1 MKEDRLKDIRD
12 KMSDYEA
19 EVPQDLWSAIDSA
32 VGRRQQKKLWIRAG
46 RYAAAAVVVAAIGLG
61 IYILQPDSTLV
72 VHSES
77 NPNTRAQA
85 SANNAPAVT
94 SADADPGNNSAAEI
108 RASEFE
114 HTPYATLA
122 EAKPVIVEGVEGTSS
137 MQIKSDGDSL
147 NVHPV
152 DSNESASEAFTHSLP
167 PISHEVKQDKTVTY
181 NSRQRD
187 RQQQQEAYDSGRL
200 AASLYTTAG
209 TGGTSMQRY
218 TSFGLMSIDPGDANW
233 KDDPYMGM
241 LVTNKG
247 HLADRRV
254 RHRLPVH
261 AGASIAYRINDRVSV
276 ETGIAYSY
284 LSADIHEG
292 SDSYYFAGEQS
303 LHYVGIPV
311 GVRVRAMSWKNFDIY
326 VGAGFEADKC
336 VSGTLKKSYVING
349 QTRDDGHESISIRPL
364 QWSVNAGAGVQ
375 YNISSMVGI
384 YAEPGLSYYF
394 DNGSNI
400 ETIYS
405 EKPLNFNL
413 NIGLRVSFG
422 RDNRLRSF
430 LSATQNR
437 ASYD

>member
-12 KMSDYEA
+12 KMSDYEV
-19 EVPQDLWSAIDSA
+19 EVPQGLWSAIDSA
-32 VGRRQQKKLWIRAG
+32 VGRRQQKMLWIRAG
-46 RYAAAAVVVAAIGLG
+46 RYAAAAVVVAVIGLG

-94 SADADPGNNSAAEI
+94 SDDADPGNNSAAEI

-114 HTPYATLA
+114 HTPYTTLA

-137 MQIKSDGDSL
+137 MQIKSDGESL
-147 NVHPV
+147 NVLPV

-218 TSFGLMSIDPGDANW
+218 TSFGLMGIDPGDANW

-422 RDNRLRSF
+422 SR
-430 LSATQNR
+430 
-437 ASYD
+437 

>member
-94 SADADPGNNSAAEI
+94 SADADPSNISAAEI

-122 EAKPVIVEGVEGTSS
+122 EAKPVIVEVVEGTSS
-137 MQIKSDGDSL
+137 MQIKSDGESL
-147 NVHPV
+147 NVHV

-200 AASLYTTAG
+200 AASIYTTAG

-218 TSFGLMSIDPGDANW
+218 TSFGLMGIDPGDANW

-336 VSGTLKKSYVING
+336 VSGTLKKAYVING

-375 YNISSMVGI
+375 YNFSSMVGI

-422 RDNRLRSF
+422 SR
-430 LSATQNR
+430 
-437 ASYD
+437 

>member
-61 IYILQPDSTLV
+61 IYILQPDSSLV

-94 SADADPGNNSAAEI
+94 SDDADPGNNSAAEI

-137 MQIKSDGDSL
+137 MQIKSDGESL

-200 AASLYTTAG
+200 AASIYTTAG

-218 TSFGLMSIDPGDANW
+218 TSFGLMGIDPGDANW

-276 ETGIAYSY
+276 ETGVAYSY

-422 RDNRLRSF
+422 SR
-430 LSATQNR
+430 
-437 ASYD
+437 

>member
-46 RYAAAAVVVAAIGLG
+46 RYAAAAVVVATIGLG

-72 VHSES
+72 VHSER

-114 HTPYATLA
+114 QTPYATLA
-122 EAKPVIVEGVEGTSS
+122 EAKPVIVEVIEGTSS
-137 MQIKSDGDSL
+137 MQIKSDGESL

-218 TSFGLMSIDPGDANW
+218 TSFGLMGIDPGDANW

-336 VSGTLKKSYVING
+336 VSGTIKKAYVING
-349 QTRDDGHESISIRPL
+349 QTRDDGHESICIRPL

-375 YNISSMVGI
+375 YNFSSMVGI

-422 RDNRLRSF
+422 SR
-430 LSATQNR
+430 
-437 ASYD
+437 

>member
-61 IYILQPDSTLV
+61 IYILQPDSSLV

-137 MQIKSDGDSL
+137 MQIKSDGESL

-152 DSNESASEAFTHSLP
+152 DSNESVSEAFTHSLP
-167 PISHEVKQDKTVTY
+167 PISHEVKQDKTVSY

-218 TSFGLMSIDPGDANW
+218 TSFGLMGIDPGDANW

-261 AGASIAYRINDRVSV
+261 AGASIAYRIDDRVSV
-276 ETGIAYSY
+276 ETGVAYSY

-422 RDNRLRSF
+422 SR
-430 LSATQNR
+430 
-437 ASYD
+437 

>member
-12 KMSDYEA
+12 KMSDYEV

-94 SADADPGNNSAAEI
+94 SDDADPGNNSAAEI

-200 AASLYTTAG
+200 AASIYTTAG

-218 TSFGLMSIDPGDANW
+218 TSFGLMRIDPGDANW

-276 ETGIAYSY
+276 ETGVAYSY

-311 GVRVRAMSWKNFDIY
+311 GVRIRAMSWKNFDIY

-336 VSGTLKKSYVING
+336 VSGALKKSYVING

-422 RDNRLRSF
+422 SR
-430 LSATQNR
+430 
-437 ASYD
+437 

>member
-46 RYAAAAVVVAAIGLG
+46 RYAAAAAVVAAIGLG

-94 SADADPGNNSAAEI
+94 SADADLGNNSAAEI

-218 TSFGLMSIDPGDANW
+218 TSFGLMGIDPGDANW

-241 LVTNKG
+241 LVANKG

-276 ETGIAYSY
+276 ETGVAYSY

-422 RDNRLRSF
+422 SR
-430 LSATQNR
+430 
-437 ASYD
+437 

>member
-32 VGRRQQKKLWIRAG
+32 VGRRQQKMLWIRAG
-46 RYAAAAVVVAAIGLG
+46 RYAAAAIVVAAIGLG

-152 DSNESASEAFTHSLP
+152 DSNESASESFTHSLP

-200 AASLYTTAG
+200 DASIYTTAG

-218 TSFGLMSIDPGDANW
+218 TSFGLMGIDPGDANW

-349 QTRDDGHESISIRPL
+349 QTRDDGYESISIRPL

-422 RDNRLRSF
+422 SR
-430 LSATQNR
+430 
-437 ASYD
+437 

>member
-46 RYAAAAVVVAAIGLG
+46 RYAAAAVVVATIGLG
-61 IYILQPDSTLV
+61 IYILQPDSSLV

-137 MQIKSDGDSL
+137 MQIKSDGESL

-218 TSFGLMSIDPGDANW
+218 TSFGLMGIDPGDANW
-233 KDDPYMGM
+233 KDDPYKGM

-422 RDNRLRSF
+422 SR
-430 LSATQNR
+430 
-437 ASYD
+437 

>member
-94 SADADPGNNSAAEI
+94 SDDADPGNNSAAEI

-167 PISHEVKQDKTVTY
+167 PISHEVKQDKTVSY

-200 AASLYTTAG
+200 AASIYTTAG

-218 TSFGLMSIDPGDANW
+218 TSFGLMGIDPGDANW

-276 ETGIAYSY
+276 ETGVAYSY

-422 RDNRLRSF
+422 SR
-430 LSATQNR
+430 
-437 ASYD
+437 

>member
-46 RYAAAAVVVAAIGLG
+46 RYAAAAVVLAAIGLG

-122 EAKPVIVEGVEGTSS
+122 EAKPVIVEVVEGTSS
-137 MQIKSDGDSL
+137 MQIKSDGEIL

-167 PISHEVKQDKTVTY
+167 PISHEAKQDKTVTY
-181 NSRQRD
+181 ISRQRD
-187 RQQQQEAYDSGRL
+187 RQQQQETYDSGRL
-200 AASLYTTAG
+200 AASIYTTAG

-218 TSFGLMSIDPGDANW
+218 TSFGLMGIDPGDANW

-336 VSGTLKKSYVING
+336 VSGTLKKAYVING

-375 YNISSMVGI
+375 YNFSSMVGI

-422 RDNRLRSF
+422 SR
-430 LSATQNR
+430 
-437 ASYD
+437 

>member
-12 KMSDYEA
+12 KMSDYEV

-32 VGRRQQKKLWIRAG
+32 VGRRQQKMLWIRAG
-46 RYAAAAVVVAAIGLG
+46 RYAAAAIVVAAIGLG

-152 DSNESASEAFTHSLP
+152 DSNESASESFTHSLP

-200 AASLYTTAG
+200 DASIYTTAG

-218 TSFGLMSIDPGDANW
+218 TSFGLMGIDPGDANW

-422 RDNRLRSF
+422 SR
-430 LSATQNR
+430 
-437 ASYD
+437 

>member
-12 KMSDYEA
+12 KMSDYKA

-46 RYAAAAVVVAAIGLG
+46 RYATAAVVVAAIGLG

-122 EAKPVIVEGVEGTSS
+122 EAKPVIVEVVEGTSS
-137 MQIKSDGDSL
+137 MQIKSDGESL

-152 DSNESASEAFTHSLP
+152 NSNESASEAFTHSLP

-200 AASLYTTAG
+200 AASIYTTAG

-218 TSFGLMSIDPGDANW
+218 TSFGLMGIDPGDANW

-422 RDNRLRSF
+422 SR
-430 LSATQNR
+430 
-437 ASYD
+437 

>member
-61 IYILQPDSTLV
+61 IYILQPDSYLV

-94 SADADPGNNSAAEI
+94 SDDADPGNNSAAEI

-122 EAKPVIVEGVEGTSS
+122 EAKPVIVEVVEGTSS
-137 MQIKSDGDSL
+137 MQIKSDGESL

-200 AASLYTTAG
+200 AASIYTTAG

-218 TSFGLMSIDPGDANW
+218 TSFGLMGIDPGDANW

-422 RDNRLRSF
+422 SR
-430 LSATQNR
+430 
-437 ASYD
+437 

>member
-61 IYILQPDSTLV
+61 IYILQPDSSLV

-94 SADADPGNNSAAEI
+94 SDDADPGNNSAAEI

-137 MQIKSDGDSL
+137 MQIKSDGESL

-200 AASLYTTAG
+200 AASIYTTAG

-218 TSFGLMSIDPGDANW
+218 TSFGLMGIDPGDANW

-292 SDSYYFAGEQS
+292 SDSYYFAEEQS

-311 GVRVRAMSWKNFDIY
+311 GVRIRAMSWKNFDIY

-422 RDNRLRSF
+422 SR
-430 LSATQNR
+430 
-437 ASYD
+437 

>member
-46 RYAAAAVVVAAIGLG
+46 RYAAAAAVVAAIGLG
-61 IYILQPDSTLV
+61 IYILQPDSSLV

-114 HTPYATLA
+114 HTPYTTLA

-137 MQIKSDGDSL
+137 MQIKSDGESL
-147 NVHPV
+147 NVLPV

-218 TSFGLMSIDPGDANW
+218 TSFSLMGIDPGDANW

-261 AGASIAYRINDRVSV
+261 AGASIAYRIDDRVSV
-276 ETGIAYSY
+276 ETGVAYSY

-422 RDNRLRSF
+422 SR
-430 LSATQNR
+430 
-437 ASYD
+437 

>member
-46 RYAAAAVVVAAIGLG
+46 RYAAVAVVVAAIGLG
-61 IYILQPDSTLV
+61 IYILQPDSSLV

-137 MQIKSDGDSL
+137 MQIKSDGESL

-152 DSNESASEAFTHSLP
+152 DSNESAFEAFTHSLP

-200 AASLYTTAG
+200 AASIYTTAG

-218 TSFGLMSIDPGDANW
+218 TSFGLMGIDPGDANW

-422 RDNRLRSF
+422 SR
-430 LSATQNR
+430 
-437 ASYD
+437 

>member
-46 RYAAAAVVVAAIGLG
+46 RYAAAAVVVATIGLG
-61 IYILQPDSTLV
+61 IYILQPDSSLV

-122 EAKPVIVEGVEGTSS
+122 EAKPVIVEVVEGTSS
-137 MQIKSDGDSL
+137 MQIKSDGESL

-200 AASLYTTAG
+200 AASIYTTAG

-218 TSFGLMSIDPGDANW
+218 TSFGLMGIDPGDANW

-247 HLADRRV
+247 HLADLRV

-336 VSGTLKKSYVING
+336 VSGTLKKAYVING

-375 YNISSMVGI
+375 YNFSSMVGI

-422 RDNRLRSF
+422 SR
-430 LSATQNR
+430 
-437 ASYD
+437 

>member
-61 IYILQPDSTLV
+61 IYILQPDSSLV

-122 EAKPVIVEGVEGTSS
+122 EAKPVIVEGVGGTSS
-137 MQIKSDGDSL
+137 MQIKSDGESL

-200 AASLYTTAG
+200 AASIYTTAG

-218 TSFGLMSIDPGDANW
+218 TSFGLMGIDPGDANW

-311 GVRVRAMSWKNFDIY
+311 GVRIRAMSWKNFDIY

-422 RDNRLRSF
+422 RDNR
-430 LSATQNR
+430 QK
-437 ASYD
+437 

>member
-122 EAKPVIVEGVEGTSS
+122 EAKPVIVEVVEGTSS
-137 MQIKSDGDSL
+137 MQIKSDDESL

-200 AASLYTTAG
+200 AASIYTTAG

-218 TSFGLMSIDPGDANW
+218 TSFGLMGIDPGDANW

-336 VSGTLKKSYVING
+336 VSGTIKKAYVING

-422 RDNRLRSF
+422 SR
-430 LSATQNR
+430 
-437 ASYD
+437 

>member
-61 IYILQPDSTLV
+61 IYILQPDSSLV

-137 MQIKSDGDSL
+137 MQIKSDGESL

-200 AASLYTTAG
+200 AASIYTTAG

-218 TSFGLMSIDPGDANW
+218 TSFGLMGIDPGDANW
-233 KDDPYMGM
+233 KDGPYMGM

-422 RDNRLRSF
+422 SR
-430 LSATQNR
+430 
-437 ASYD
+437 

>member
-1 MKEDRLKDIRD
+1 MKEDWLKGIRD

-122 EAKPVIVEGVEGTSS
+122 EAKPVIVEVVEGTSS

-147 NVHPV
+147 NAHPV

-200 AASLYTTAG
+200 AASIYTTAG

-218 TSFGLMSIDPGDANW
+218 ASFGLMGIDPGDANW
-233 KDDPYMGM
+233 KDDPFIGM
-241 LVTNKG
+241 LVTNQG
-247 HLADRRV
+247 RIADRRI

-261 AGASIAYRINDRVSV
+261 AGASVAYHINNRVSI
-276 ETGIAYSY
+276 EAGIAYSY

-292 SDSYYFAGEQS
+292 SDSYYFAGDQS
-303 LHYVGIPV
+303 LHYIGIPV
-311 GVRVRAMSWKNFDIY
+311 GVRVRAISWKNFDIY
-326 VGAGFEADKC
+326 VGAGFEAEKC
-336 VSGTLKKSYVING
+336 ISGTLKKAYVING
-349 QTRDDGHESISIRPL
+349 QTRDDGHESIRVRPL

-375 YNISSMVGI
+375 YNISPLVGI

-394 DNGSNI
+394 DNGSDI

-405 EKPLNFNL
+405 DKPLNFNL
-413 NIGLRVSFG
+413 NVGLRISFG
-422 RDNRLRSF
+422 SR
-430 LSATQNR
+430 
-437 ASYD
+437 

>member
-61 IYILQPDSTLV
+61 IYILQPDSSLV

-218 TSFGLMSIDPGDANW
+218 TSFGLMGIDPGDANW

-311 GVRVRAMSWKNFDIY
+311 GVRIRAMSWKNFDIY

-364 QWSVNAGAGVQ
+364 QWSVNAGAGMQ

-422 RDNRLRSF
+422 SR
-430 LSATQNR
+430 
-437 ASYD
+437 

>member
-122 EAKPVIVEGVEGTSS
+122 EAKPVIVEVVEGTSS
-137 MQIKSDGDSL
+137 MQIKSDGESL

-152 DSNESASEAFTHSLP
+152 DSNESDSEAFTHSLP
-167 PISHEVKQDKTVTY
+167 PISHEIKQDKTVTY

-200 AASLYTTAG
+200 AASIYTTAG

-218 TSFGLMSIDPGDANW
+218 TSFGLMGIDPGDANW

-336 VSGTLKKSYVING
+336 VSGTLKKAYVING

-375 YNISSMVGI
+375 YNFSSMVGI

-422 RDNRLRSF
+422 SR
-430 LSATQNR
+430 
-437 ASYD
+437 

>member
-209 TGGTSMQRY
+209 TGGTSMQRH
-218 TSFGLMSIDPGDANW
+218 TSFGLMGIDPGDANW

-261 AGASIAYRINDRVSV
+261 AGVSIAYRINDRVSV

-422 RDNRLRSF
+422 SR
-430 LSATQNR
+430 
-437 ASYD
+437 

>member
-61 IYILQPDSTLV
+61 IYILQPDSSLV

-94 SADADPGNNSAAEI
+94 SADANPGNNSAAEI

-114 HTPYATLA
+114 HTSYATLA

-218 TSFGLMSIDPGDANW
+218 TSFGLMGIDPGDANW

-276 ETGIAYSY
+276 ETGVAYSY

-422 RDNRLRSF
+422 SR
-430 LSATQNR
+430 
-437 ASYD
+437 

>member
-122 EAKPVIVEGVEGTSS
+122 EAKPVIVEVVEGTSS
-137 MQIKSDGDSL
+137 MQIKSDGESL

-167 PISHEVKQDKTVTY
+167 PISHEVKQDKAVTY

-200 AASLYTTAG
+200 AASIYTTAG

-218 TSFGLMSIDPGDANW
+218 TSFGLMGIDPGDANW

-303 LHYVGIPV
+303 LHYIGIPV
-311 GVRVRAMSWKNFDIY
+311 GVRVRAVSWKNFDVY
-326 VGAGFEADKC
+326 VGAGFEAEKC
-336 VSGTLKKSYVING
+336 VSGSLKKSYVING
-349 QTRDDGHESISIRPL
+349 QTRDDGRESISIRPL
-364 QWSVNAGAGVQ
+364 QWSVNATAGVQ
-375 YNISSMVGI
+375 YNISSQIGI

-394 DNGSNI
+394 DNGSDI

-413 NIGLRVSFG
+413 NIGLRISFG
-422 RDNRLRSF
+422 SR
-430 LSATQNR
+430 
-437 ASYD
+437 

>member
-61 IYILQPDSTLV
+61 IYILQPDSSLV

-94 SADADPGNNSAAEI
+94 SDDADPGNNSAAEI

-152 DSNESASEAFTHSLP
+152 DSNESASESFTHSLP

-200 AASLYTTAG
+200 AASIYTTAG

-218 TSFGLMSIDPGDANW
+218 TSFGLMGIDPGDANW
-233 KDDPYMGM
+233 KDDSYMGM

-311 GVRVRAMSWKNFDIY
+311 GVRIRAMSWKNFDIY

-422 RDNRLRSF
+422 SR
-430 LSATQNR
+430 
-437 ASYD
+437 

>member
-46 RYAAAAVVVAAIGLG
+46 RYAAAAVVVATIGLG

-72 VHSES
+72 VHSER

-122 EAKPVIVEGVEGTSS
+122 EAKPVIVEVVEGTSS
-137 MQIKSDGDSL
+137 MQIKSDGESL

-200 AASLYTTAG
+200 AASIYTTAG

-218 TSFGLMSIDPGDANW
+218 TSFGLMGIDPGDANW

-336 VSGTLKKSYVING
+336 VSGTLKKTYVING

-375 YNISSMVGI
+375 YNFSSMVGI

-422 RDNRLRSF
+422 SR
-430 LSATQNR
+430 
-437 ASYD
+437 

>member
-61 IYILQPDSTLV
+61 IYILQPDSSLV

-137 MQIKSDGDSL
+137 MQIKSDGESL

-152 DSNESASEAFTHSLP
+152 DSNESASETFTHSLP

-200 AASLYTTAG
+200 AASIYTTAG

-218 TSFGLMSIDPGDANW
+218 TSFGLMGIDPGDANW

-364 QWSVNAGAGVQ
+364 QWSVNADAGVQ

-422 RDNRLRSF
+422 SR
-430 LSATQNR
+430 
-437 ASYD
+437 

>member
-61 IYILQPDSTLV
+61 IYILQPDSSLV

-122 EAKPVIVEGVEGTSS
+122 EAKPVIVEVVEGTSS
-137 MQIKSDGDSL
+137 MQIKSDGESL

-200 AASLYTTAG
+200 AASIYTTAG

-218 TSFGLMSIDPGDANW
+218 TSFGLMGIDPGDANW

-336 VSGTLKKSYVING
+336 VSGTLKKAYVING

-375 YNISSMVGI
+375 YNFSSMVGI

-422 RDNRLRSF
+422 SR
-430 LSATQNR
+430 
-437 ASYD
+437 

>member
-61 IYILQPDSTLV
+61 IYILQPDRSLV

-137 MQIKSDGDSL
+137 MQIKSDGESL

-167 PISHEVKQDKTVTY
+167 PIRHEVKQDKTVTY

-200 AASLYTTAG
+200 AASIYTTAG

-218 TSFGLMSIDPGDANW
+218 TSFGLMGIDPGDANW

-422 RDNRLRSF
+422 SR
-430 LSATQNR
+430 
-437 ASYD
+437 

>member
-12 KMSDYEA
+12 KMSDYEV
-19 EVPQDLWSAIDSA
+19 EVPQGLWSAIDSA
-32 VGRRQQKKLWIRAG
+32 VGRRQQKMLWIRAG
-46 RYAAAAVVVAAIGLG
+46 RYAAAAVVVAVIGLG

-137 MQIKSDGDSL
+137 MQIKSDGESL
-147 NVHPV
+147 NVLPV

-218 TSFGLMSIDPGDANW
+218 TSFGLMGIDPGDANW

-422 RDNRLRSF
+422 SR
-430 LSATQNR
+430 
-437 ASYD
+437 

>member
-122 EAKPVIVEGVEGTSS
+122 EAKPVIVEVIEGTSS
-137 MQIKSDGDSL
+137 MQIKSDGESL

-181 NSRQRD
+181 HSRQRD

-200 AASLYTTAG
+200 AASIYTTAG

-218 TSFGLMSIDPGDANW
+218 TSFGLMGIDPGDANW

-336 VSGTLKKSYVING
+336 VSGTIKKAYVING

-422 RDNRLRSF
+422 SR
-430 LSATQNR
+430 
-437 ASYD
+437 

>member
-19 EVPQDLWSAIDSA
+19 EVPQDLWSAIDST

-85 SANNAPAVT
+85 SADNAPAVT

-122 EAKPVIVEGVEGTSS
+122 EAKPVIVEVIEGTSS
-137 MQIKSDGDSL
+137 MQIKSDGESL

-200 AASLYTTAG
+200 AASIYTTAG

-218 TSFGLMSIDPGDANW
+218 TSFGLMGIDPGDANW

-336 VSGTLKKSYVING
+336 VSGTIKKAYVING

-375 YNISSMVGI
+375 YNFSSMVGI

-422 RDNRLRSF
+422 SR
-430 LSATQNR
+430 
-437 ASYD
+437 

>member
-46 RYAAAAVVVAAIGLG
+46 RYAAAAIVVAAIGLG
-61 IYILQPDSTLV
+61 TYILQPDSSLV

-114 HTPYATLA
+114 HTPYTTLA

-200 AASLYTTAG
+200 AASIYTTAG

-218 TSFGLMSIDPGDANW
+218 TSFGLMGIDPGDANW

-261 AGASIAYRINDRVSV
+261 AGASIAYRINDRMSV
-276 ETGIAYSY
+276 ETGVAYSY

-311 GVRVRAMSWKNFDIY
+311 GVRIRAMSWKNFDIY

-422 RDNRLRSF
+422 SR
-430 LSATQNR
+430 
-437 ASYD
+437 

>member
-61 IYILQPDSTLV
+61 IYILQPDSSLV

-122 EAKPVIVEGVEGTSS
+122 EAKPVIVEGVGGTSS
-137 MQIKSDGDSL
+137 MQIKSDGESL

-218 TSFGLMSIDPGDANW
+218 TSFGLMGIDPGDANW

-422 RDNRLRSF
+422 SR
-430 LSATQNR
+430 
-437 ASYD
+437 

>member
-61 IYILQPDSTLV
+61 TYILQPDSSLV

-137 MQIKSDGDSL
+137 MQIKSDGESL

-200 AASLYTTAG
+200 AASIYTTAG

-218 TSFGLMSIDPGDANW
+218 TSFGLMGIDPGDANW

-276 ETGIAYSY
+276 ETGVAYSY

-336 VSGTLKKSYVING
+336 VSRTLKKSYVING
-349 QTRDDGHESISIRPL
+349 QTRDDGHESISIRQL
-364 QWSVNAGAGVQ
+364 QWSVNAGVGVQ

-422 RDNRLRSF
+422 SR
-430 LSATQNR
+430 
-437 ASYD
+437 

>member
-19 EVPQDLWSAIDSA
+19 EVPQDLWFAIDSA
-32 VGRRQQKKLWIRAG
+32 VGRRQQKKLWIRAE

-61 IYILQPDSTLV
+61 IYILQPDSSLV

-94 SADADPGNNSAAEI
+94 SDDADPGNNSAAEI

-114 HTPYATLA
+114 HTPYTTLA

-137 MQIKSDGDSL
+137 MQIKSDGESL

-200 AASLYTTAG
+200 AASIYTTAG

-218 TSFGLMSIDPGDANW
+218 TSFGLMGIDPGDANW

-311 GVRVRAMSWKNFDIY
+311 GVRIRAMSWKNFDIY

-422 RDNRLRSF
+422 RDNR
-430 LSATQNR
+430 QK
-437 ASYD
+437 

>member
-12 KMSDYEA
+12 KMSDYEV
-19 EVPQDLWSAIDSA
+19 EVPQGLWSAIDSA
-32 VGRRQQKKLWIRAG
+32 VGRRQQKMLWIRAG
-46 RYAAAAVVVAAIGLG
+46 RYAAAAVVVAVIGLG

-94 SADADPGNNSAAEI
+94 SDDADPGNNSAAEI

-137 MQIKSDGDSL
+137 MQIKSDGESL
-147 NVHPV
+147 NVLPV

-167 PISHEVKQDKTVTY
+167 PISHEVKRDKTVTY

-218 TSFGLMSIDPGDANW
+218 TSFGLMGIDPGDANW
-233 KDDPYMGM
+233 KDDPYMWM

-422 RDNRLRSF
+422 SR
-430 LSATQNR
+430 
-437 ASYD
+437 